1 MTLRNYKSS
10 SSFKMAALFTVLLGI
25 AFISLII
32 LIYLNHN
39 VLLENTG
46 IFVTLIVCMVMMLL
60 VIGVSYFISIYVVS
74 RINHIASIATNI
86 MDTGDLSKRIDVS
99 TKWDDLSALAYILND
114 LFAKVDELMI
124 GIRQV
129 SDNIAHD
136 LRTPLTRIRNQLDT
150 LKNNIDN
157 ENKDSVT
164 LILEDA
170 DRLLETFRALLRI
183 SNIEKGKNIIEAEE
197 IYINELIDDVAGLY
211 EPLLDEKQVKLVI
224 QIQPVK
230 YKLDK
235 NLMFQALANILDNA
249 MKFTPKNG
257 LVVLKLYAQ
266 NKDAIIEISDT
277 GKGIPIAN
285 KQKVFDRFFREDK
298 SRSLPGNGLGLSLV
312 KAIISLH
319 KGQIE
324 LLDNIPCGLK
334 IKITLP
340 NRYS

>member
-1 MTLRNYKSS
+1 
-10 SSFKMAALFTVLLGI
+10 MAALFTVLLGI
-25 AFISLII
+25 SFVLLII

-46 IFVTLIVCMVMMLL
+46 IFITLIICMVMMLL
-60 VIGVSYFISIYVVS
+60 VIGVSYFISVYVVS
-74 RINHIASIATNI
+74 RINHIAGIATNI

-99 TKWDDLSALAYILND
+99 TKWDDLSALAFILND

-136 LRTPLTRIRNQLDT
+136 LRTPLTRIRNHLDL
-150 LKNNIDN
+150 LKNNIDD
-157 ENKDSVT
+157 ENKESVNF
-164 LILEDA
+164 ILDEA

-183 SNIEKGKNIIEAEE
+183 SNIEKGKNIIEDEE
-197 IYINELIDDVAGLY
+197 IYVNELIDDVAGLY
-211 EPLLDEKQVKLVI
+211 EPLLEEKEVKLFVNTKKV
-224 QIQPVK
+224 Q

-235 NLMFQALANILDNA
+235 NLMFQALANMLDNA
-249 MKFTPKNG
+249 MKFTPQNG
-257 LVVLKLYAQ
+257 SIHLGLYIED
-266 NKDAIIEISDT
+266 KDIVIEIADT

-319 KGQIE
+319 KGKIE

-340 NRYS
+340 RRSL